1 MKTWRAIDSAVK
13 NNLYGKGVPGEGN
26 RKAKVVLVGEAPGKS
41 ETLYGRPFIGREGRM
56 LRRVLDEAGIDLKD
70 VYITNAVKVRPP
82 GNRTPTTD
90 EINYWRP
97 TLMAELNLINPEQV
111 ITLGNTARRAVYQR
125 PREAKIIFLPHPGA
139 LRGGR
144 KFLSRLKKGLE
155 TASERLKS
163 KKDSF
168 Y

>member
-97 TLMAELNLINPEQV
+97 TLMAELNL
-111 ITLGNTARRAVYQR
+111 
-125 PREAKIIFLPHPGA
+125 PHPGA